1 MEPFNAFSHPYNTKN
16 NQYNGGS
23 LLNSKKSGDSAIS
36 IGWLT
41 QENFGVNGILPT
53 LALCFKKD
61 RYAVAGVGK
70 LLTEIGTYSRS
81 YAGGTGVGSATFI
94 NSSGFVENTPINVI
108 RKHHDPVTGVLQG
121 INLEQQGT
129 NSIRA
134 SEDMSNADWVA
145 VGGTK
150 VFDAAVI
157 NPRGVAG
164 AWFLQ
169 EDGSTG
175 NHEIQINVR
184 TDAAGGNSVSDWV
197 KAKGVTEVRIGMW
210 NSTNGDYAWAIANLT
225 TGAITSTG
233 GAQLKGTP
241 RLEVFPGGWFRLHLS
256 GQATT
261 VKAESLRIRLIRAG
275 SQSYTGDGVS
285 GLYMWGA
292 QNQQNCLITLSY
304 IASFGSA
311 GSITRG
317 QDLFTVPDISS
328 WYVTEGT
335 LVARFKADQ
344 TGLAT
349 TRAIVSLD
357 DGTTNNHLTL
367 SLRDNNSD
375 VIGMDLVAAT
385 VAEYTDSV
393 ATYIQGQQG
402 IVALAYKA
410 NDVLGAYNTTAAG
423 LDVAAAI
430 PTLTQMVL
438 GASKAAS
445 SAGNII
451 LQDVLF
457 YPVRMTSMELEAIT
471 NSLTFG
477 DMDNA

>member
-1 MEPFNAFSHPYNTKN
+1 MTGLALGLILGNMQAIGGASPTPWFNNDAFS
-16 NQYNGGS
+16 
-23 LLNSKKSGDSAIS
+23 
-36 IGWLT
+36 
-41 QENFGVNGILPT
+41 VNGVFPT
-53 LALCFKKD
+53 LALCFKKN
-61 RYAVAGVGK
+61 RYRVAGVTK

-81 YAGGTGVGSATFI
+81 YSGGTGVGSATFI
-94 NSSGFVENTPINVI
+94 NSSGYVENTPINVI
-108 RKHHDPVTGVLQG
+108 RQWYDPLTGQLQG
-121 INLEQQGT
+121 IPLEQQGS

-134 SEDMSNADWVA
+134 SEDMSHADWVA

-150 VFDAAVI
+150 QFDAAVI

-169 EDGSTG
+169 EDTSTG
-175 NHEIQINVR
+175 NHEMQINVR
-184 TDAAGGNSVSDWV
+184 TDAAGGNSVSDWM
-197 KAKGVTEVRIGMW
+197 KAKGITEVRIGMW
-210 NSTNGDYAWAIANLT
+210 NSTNGDYAWVIANLA

-233 GAQLKGTP
+233 GAHIRGTP
-241 RLEVFPGGWFRLHLS
+241 RIETFPGGWFRLHLS

-261 VKAESLRIRLIRAG
+261 VKAESFRIRLIKAG
-275 SQSYTGDGVS
+275 SQSYTGDGTS
-285 GLYMWGA
+285 GLYIWGA
-292 QNQQNCLITLSY
+292 QSQQNCLITLSY
-304 IASFGSA
+304 IASFNSA

-317 QDLFTVPDISS
+317 QDLFTVSDISS

-335 LVARFKADQ
+335 LIARFKADQ

-349 TRAIVSLD
+349 TRSIVSLD

-367 SLRDNNSD
+367 SLKDNNSD
-375 VIGMDLVAAT
+375 VIGMDLVAST

-393 ATYIQGQQG
+393 ATYTQGQEG
-402 IVALAYKA
+402 IVALAYKT
-410 NDVLGAYNTTAAG
+410 NDVLGAYNMTAAG
-423 LDVAAAI
+423 LDVAAVI

-457 YPVRMTSMELEAIT
+457 YPIRMTSMELEAIT
-471 NSLTFG
+471 NSATFG